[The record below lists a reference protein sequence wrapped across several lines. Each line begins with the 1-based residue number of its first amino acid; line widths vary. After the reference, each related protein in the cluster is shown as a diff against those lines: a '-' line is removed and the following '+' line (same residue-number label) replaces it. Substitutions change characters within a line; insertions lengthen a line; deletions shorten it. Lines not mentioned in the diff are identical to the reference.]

1 MTKSERVSI
10 PKPLL
15 FSIAI
20 GFLLGCQ
27 AGDSPRRKGFQAS
40 SKHKGTPCFCTQRWG
55 EGCVAGVVGCCTLC
69 SPMHLLGW
77 TQAEGEFLSVLRVLC
92 MLGNVVLEQVT
103 GLLAVGLACSLVAM
117 TAAGLEPPNHFI
129 HSSAGSES
137 SQQESLGSREEGG
150 RRGKKREREGR
161 RRREGRREDLLGL
174 PQRPRLSLP
183 LYGACGLSREKS
195 LAQAHSR
202 TLSCWSHSCQS
213 DPVGSAL

>member
-1 MTKSERVSI
+1 MWECWRTGV
-10 PKPLL
+10 
-15 FSIAI
+15 
-20 GFLLGCQ
+20 GGC
-27 AGDSPRRKGFQAS
+27 S
-40 SKHKGTPCFCTQRWG
+40 
-55 EGCVAGVVGCCTLC
+55 TLC
-69 SPMHLLGW
+69 SSMHLHGW
-77 TQAEGEFLSVLRVLC
+77 TQAEGEFLSGLQVLC

-161 RRREGRREDLLGL
+161 RGREDLLGL

-183 LYGACGLSREKS
+183 LHGACGLSREKS

-202 TLSCWSHSCQS
+202 TMSCWSRSCQS

>member
-1 MTKSERVSI
+1 MG
-10 PKPLL
+10 
-15 FSIAI
+15 A
-20 GFLLGCQ
+20 GLG
-27 AGDSPRRKGFQAS
+27 
-40 SKHKGTPCFCTQRWG
+40 
-55 EGCVAGVVGCCTLC
+55 GCSTLC
-69 SPMHLLGW
+69 SSMHLLGW
-77 TQAEGEFLSVLRVLC
+77 TQAEGEFLSFLQVLC

-103 GLLAVGLACSLVAM
+103 GLLVVGLACSLVAM

-161 RRREGRREDLLGL
+161 RGREDLLGL

-202 TLSCWSHSCQS
+202 TLSCWSRSCQS